1 MLYDV
6 CQEGEW
12 EDFDVSPLQ
21 VTHARTHARSHSH
34 RPFVCCQSPI
44 VKALPSASHLSIRQ
58 RMLTYADVC
67 CC

>member
-21 VTHARTHARSHSH
+21 VTHARTHARTLSLT
-34 RPFVCCQSPI
+34 PPI
-44 VKALPSASHLSIRQ
+44 RLLPEPDCEGASIRFTPQ
-58 RMLTYADVC
+58 HTSTYADVC
-67 CC
+67 